1 MILAR
6 SSQLLGQIFGHGALR
21 LGGADVAKDRDCRAK
36 ESVSPEEVKESK
48 HLVGAAL
55 PNNPLTAI
63 NEKSFCPN

>member
-6 SSQLLGQIFGHGALR
+6 SSQLLGQIFGHGAS
-21 LGGADVAKDRDCRAK
+21 VAKDRDCRAK
-36 ESVSPEEVKESK
+36 KSVSPEEVKESK